1 MPLGLQ
7 QLKALLEVSTAN
19 CNIYFLSGEE
29 LLLLRRGDENI
40 IEKLCQ
46 L

>member
-7 QLKALLEVSTAN
+7 QLKTLFEVGTAN

-29 LLLLRRGDENI
+29 LLLLRTGDEKI
-40 IEKLCQ
+40 IEKSCQ